1 MRGAVG
7 LLITAGL
14 MLGLSAASASAQV
27 PGADRD
33 VTPVAAA
40 RELVVVIED
49 RLALAVPVA
58 AAKRVSGAP
67 VDDPVRE
74 SQAADAFVALVAPRG
89 VPEAEART
97 FVQAQFEASKGV
109 QRALLQQ
116 WAVRPQTVP
125 PGEPPSLVTQI
136 RPAID
141 AATTRLADA
150 YVQARQVAEANPRAW
165 RAAVAEILRAPAGEW
180 RWQRDSIRTALR
192 PALALGRA

>member
-1 MRGAVG
+1 MVSVLRAVVALVVCGG
-7 LLITAGL
+7 LA
-14 MLGLSAASASAQV
+14 LGIGSAPASASVAS
-27 PGADRD
+27 ATTAARD
-33 VTPVAAA
+33 LVAAM
-40 RELVVVIED
+40 EE

-58 AAKRVSGAP
+58 AAKRASGTP

-74 SQAADAFVALVAPRG
+74 AQGADAFVALVAPFG
-89 VPEAEART
+89 IPDAQART
-97 FVQAQFEASKGV
+97 FIQAQFEASKVV

-116 WAVRPQTVP
+116 WAARPDTVP
-125 PGEPPSLVTQI
+125 AGDPPNLVTQV